1 MKKILV
7 TFLILNCALQA
18 YGFED
23 YIIMS
28 DKSVQNVYSKN
39 ENILSILP
47 FFTIDNKKNTMIVKT
62 KSEGNT
68 QIVIETLEGTI
79 DINVDVSEKEAVFSE
94 LDGISIFPLDFL
106 DKPIIPELR
115 EGK

>member
-1 MKKILV
+1 MKKIFF
-7 TFLILNCALQA
+7 TILILFCALQV

-23 YIIMS
+23 YIMMS

-39 ENILSILP
+39 ENVVSILP
-47 FFTIDNKKNTMIVKT
+47 FYTIDNKKNTMIVKT

-68 QIVIETLEGTI
+68 QIVIETVEDVI
-79 DINVDVSEKEAVFSE
+79 DINVDVSEKEAEFSE
-94 LDGISIFPLDFL
+94 HDGISIFPLDFL